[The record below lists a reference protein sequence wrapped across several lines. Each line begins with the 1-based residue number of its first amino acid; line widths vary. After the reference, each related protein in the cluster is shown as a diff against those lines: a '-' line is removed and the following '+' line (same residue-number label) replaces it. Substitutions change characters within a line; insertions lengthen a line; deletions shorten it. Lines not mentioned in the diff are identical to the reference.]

1 MNSLDSANNTLFT
14 IPNTTFNGENVL
26 NNIQN
31 SSIESCQSSCSSNT
45 SCSGASFN
53 NSTNECVLSSGSG
66 NIISAQNYTAI
77 VQQGLYYSY
86 KLQQLNSQLTSIN
99 QQMEEL
105 ASSSENQYQ
114 QNQLTSQEQGQILQQ
129 NYQVLNKDREN
140 IHKMVSNFESINQ
153 AYTEGSLN
161 VTSNYYSYIVLLLIT
176 LLLIFLLVKFSVT
189 GQQGGGGA
197 GSFKKESLFLLGIM
211 VVFLGLSKIFNNFNI
226 YIFVSI
232 LAIAYII
239 AKIKLNE

>member
-1 MNSLDSANNTLFT
+1 MITFIILPILFIFTL
-14 IPNTTFNGENVL
+14 
-26 NNIQN
+26 
-31 SSIESCQSSCSSNT
+31 
-45 SCSGASFN
+45 
-53 NSTNECVLSSGSG
+53 NEC
-66 NIISAQNYTAI
+66 
-77 VQQGLYYSY
+77 QG
-86 KLQQLNSQLTSIN
+86 
-99 QQMEEL
+99 
-105 ASSSENQYQ
+105 
-114 QNQLTSQEQGQILQQ
+114 Q

-189 GQQGGGGA
+189 GQQGGGG